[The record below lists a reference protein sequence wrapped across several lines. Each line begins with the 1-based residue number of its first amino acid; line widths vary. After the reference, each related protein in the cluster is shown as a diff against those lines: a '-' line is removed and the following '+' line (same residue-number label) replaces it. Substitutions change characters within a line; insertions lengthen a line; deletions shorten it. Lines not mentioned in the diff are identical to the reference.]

1 MFELYYIF
9 ANESASRYRNHIMRL
24 ETRNDLETTYFLK
37 KVFGMSKKLT
47 NYGITILLY
56 LEKYV

>member
-1 MFELYYIF
+1 MFELIYIF
-9 ANESASRYRNHIMRL
+9 ANESPSGYINRIMRL
-24 ETRNDLETTYFLK
+24 ETRQDLETTYFLK

-47 NYGITILLY
+47 NYGITILLQ